1 MVTPVR
7 TDGNSDQVDLVEV
20 IQSSQNLQRAKIFP
34 DGVNIGERRMR
45 KGKKSTR
52 CRRLQREEILLK
64 NMNPLL
70 NMLSVCVC
78 VCSGMS
84 MCSVVSDSL

>member
-34 DGVNIGERRMR
+34 DGVNIAERRIT
-45 KGKKSTR
+45 KGNKSTR
-52 CRRLQREEILLK
+52 SRRLQGEEIKK
-64 NMNPLL
+64 NKQT
-70 NMLSVCVC
+70 
-78 VCSGMS
+78 
-84 MCSVVSDSL
+84 